1 MMFIGGHFKKCK
13 VCFPGKKMYFT
24 CLPVSDILLEM
35 IFCEI
40 ILKGDFFIGL
50 LSVNINI
57 LSRRQQYAVNGLNP
71 QFLN

>member
-1 MMFIGGHFKKCK
+1 
-13 VCFPGKKMYFT
+13 MYFT